1 MPQPFPNHTPDN
13 NDALVLPNRRSAKAS
28 VRAIV
33 RDSSTATGVTVADQA
48 AAAASV
54 PRPSQLPPLHPTPH
68 HPTIDPLSAQPE
80 TVTGKGVLLEGT
92 ARVRTGLAWFKPTH
106 VQLLAAPASDGTS
119 CEPAWSALVVG
130 GVAMPYEE
138 LAGVQM
144 DESVLEFV
152 VAHKPRTTTAQDDP
166 PPHYLR
172 MYTRS
177 EFNLW
182 REALGSMIDN
192 PTLPHAQS
200 CASISAGSNPSAYH
214 AAQKWLRHAEDGAA
228 LRFHV

>member
-1 MPQPFPNHTPDN
+1 M
-13 NDALVLPNRRSAKAS
+13 
-28 VRAIV
+28 
-33 RDSSTATGVTVADQA
+33 
-48 AAAASV
+48 
-54 PRPSQLPPLHPTPH
+54 
-68 HPTIDPLSAQPE
+68 
-80 TVTGKGVLLEGT
+80 TGKGVLLEGT
-92 ARVRTGLAWFKPTH
+92 ALVRTGLAWFKPTH

-138 LAGVQM
+138 LAGVKM

-152 VAHKPRTTTAQDDP
+152 VAHKPRTTTAQDPP

-182 REALGSMIDN
+182 REALGLRRCTDVSRREKAAHVSML
-192 PTLPHAQS
+192 TLLS
-200 CASISAGSNPSAYH
+200 SAG
-214 AAQKWLRHAEDGAA
+214 
-228 LRFHV
+228 V

>member
-1 MPQPFPNHTPDN
+1 M
-13 NDALVLPNRRSAKAS
+13 
-28 VRAIV
+28 
-33 RDSSTATGVTVADQA
+33 
-48 AAAASV
+48 
-54 PRPSQLPPLHPTPH
+54 
-68 HPTIDPLSAQPE
+68 
-80 TVTGKGVLLEGT
+80 TGKGVLLEGT

-106 VQLLAAPASDGTS
+106 VQLLAAPASDGTTDA
-119 CEPAWSALVVG
+119 PAWSALVVD

-138 LAGVQM
+138 LAVVRM

-192 PTLPHAQS
+192 PTLHAQS

-228 LRFHV
+228 LRYHV

>member
-1 MPQPFPNHTPDN
+1 M
-13 NDALVLPNRRSAKAS
+13 PNRPSTRAY

-33 RDSSTATGVTVADQA
+33 WKSSAATCLTVDDQA
-48 AAAASV
+48 AAASAASK
-54 PRPSQLPPLHPTPH
+54 SAAAASSDAAASN
-68 HPTIDPLSAQPE
+68 DPLSAQPE
-80 TVTGKGVLLEGT
+80 TVAGKDVLLEGT

-119 CEPAWSALVVG
+119 CEPAWSALVVD
-130 GVAMPYEE
+130 GVVMPDEE
-138 LAGVQM
+138 LAGVRM

-182 REALGSMIDN
+182 REALHPKITN
-192 PTLPHAQS
+192 PNVHMETETES
-200 CASISAGSNPSAYH
+200 KPSAVL
-214 AAQKWLRHAEDGAA
+214 AARKWLANAEEQ
-228 LRFHV
+228 L

>member
-1 MPQPFPNHTPDN
+1 M
-13 NDALVLPNRRSAKAS
+13 PNRPSTRAY

-33 RDSSTATGVTVADQA
+33 RKSSTASDVTVMKDQTA
-48 AAAASV
+48 AVSAASKSAAAAS
-54 PRPSQLPPLHPTPH
+54 SDAAASN
-68 HPTIDPLSAQPE
+68 DPLSAQS
-80 TVTGKGVLLEGT
+80 VAGKDVLLEST
-92 ARVRTGLAWFKPTH
+92 VRVRTGLAWFKPTH

-119 CEPAWSALVVG
+119 CAPAWSALVVN

-172 MYTRS
+172 MYTHS

-182 REALGSMIDN
+182 REALGSMIAMN
-192 PTLPHAQS
+192 TTLHAQS
-200 CASISAGSNPSAYH
+200 CASISTGSKRSAVYA
-214 AAQKWLRHAEDGAA
+214 AAQNWLAHAEGGAA
-228 LRFHV
+228 SCS

>member
-1 MPQPFPNHTPDN
+1 M
-13 NDALVLPNRRSAKAS
+13 PNRPSTRAY

-33 RDSSTATGVTVADQA
+33 WKSSAATCLTVDDQA
-48 AAAASV
+48 PAAAASAA
-54 PRPSQLPPLHPTPH
+54 SKSAAAASFDAAASN
-68 HPTIDPLSAQPE
+68 DPLSAQPK
-80 TVTGKGVLLEGT
+80 TVAGKDVLLKGT

-119 CEPAWSALVVG
+119 CEPTWSALVVG

-138 LAGVQM
+138 LAGVKM

-152 VAHKPRTTTAQDDP
+152 VAHKPRTTTAQDPP

-192 PTLPHAQS
+192 PTLHAQS

-214 AAQKWLRHAEDGAA
+214 AAQKWLAHAEDGAA
-228 LRFHV
+228 LRYHV